1 MREHGVDLMELI
13 GAVYEGPRETD
24 PWLGLAQRLRQL
36 LCARSVAVTLHHSQ
50 GLLFDVMVMAQEP
63 GDDADWHALENIY
76 RKDFMAADPF
86 RYENMAPGEILF
98 IRAASA
104 APAMQVF
111 LEQFDIAHCLRLC
124 FSEPGGMLCWIDVI
138 RRRQEPDQPFTET
151 DAQLLRELL
160 PHLQRALGL
169 YALLKRQEAEKS
181 IYENIIDHFALGC
194 VLLND
199 AGGVI
204 QVNSAARAIIDR
216 AGAIAISHGRIR
228 LADRAAQRVLD
239 TSIETLAQA
248 RRSNGASTA
257 GKLVRVRARD
267 GTLLALLVYS
277 APLMPYFQGVP
288 APSVIVY
295 LSDLAR
301 KPDALLPA
309 SASAHVQIAR
319 LFDLSPQEAR
329 LALLLAYGYTISEA
343 AAEMHIAETAARNYS
358 KRVYAKV
365 GIGSQTDLVRLVYRN
380 LAFLR

>member
-1 MREHGVDLMELI
+1 MDKHGVDLVELI
-13 GAVYEGPRETD
+13 GAVYEGPRESE
-24 PWLGLAQRLRQL
+24 PWLGLAGRLREL

-50 GLLFDVMVMAQEP
+50 GQLFDVMVMAQEP
-63 GDDADWHALENIY
+63 GDDADWHAVEQGY
-76 RKDFMAADPF
+76 RRDFMAADPF
-86 RYENMAPGEILF
+86 RYENMAPGDILF

-104 APAMQVF
+104 TPAMQVF
-111 LEQFDIAHCLRLC
+111 LERFDIAHCLRLC
-124 FSEPGGMLCWIDVI
+124 FSETGGMVCWIDVI

-169 YALLKRQEAEKS
+169 YALLKRQESEKA

-199 AGGVI
+199 SGGVI

-216 AGAIAISHGRIR
+216 AGAIAVSHGRIS
-228 LADRAAQRVLD
+228 LTDRAAQRELD
-239 TSIETLAQA
+239 TTIDTQAQA
-248 RRSNGASTA
+248 RRSNAATTA

-267 GTLLALLVYS
+267 GTLLALLVYP
-277 APLMPYFQGVP
+277 APLTPYFQGIP

-295 LSDLAR
+295 LSDLER

-309 SASAHVQIAR
+309 SASAQVQIAR

-329 LALLLAYGYTISEA
+329 LAQLLAYGHTISEA
-343 AAEMHIAETAARNYS
+343 ASRMHIAEAAARNYS

-365 GIGSQTDLVRLVYRN
+365 GIGSQSDLVRLVYRH